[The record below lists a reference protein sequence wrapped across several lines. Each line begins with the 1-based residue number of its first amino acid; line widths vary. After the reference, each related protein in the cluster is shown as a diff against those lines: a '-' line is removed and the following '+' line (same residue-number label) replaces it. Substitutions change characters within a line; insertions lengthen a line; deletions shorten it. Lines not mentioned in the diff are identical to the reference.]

1 MSYNATKKQVS
12 NRGIAPDSFLDELVA
27 WGKTASDDIFIP
39 NLASDV
45 YSAVRSTL
53 GPYKDPDH
61 RRAVMLEVLPVLA
74 GFESSWNWNQGIDAG
89 KPEAVTP
96 ETTEA
101 GAWQVSSNSMAWG
114 PELRNLVITK
124 AGADDPATFQQAMK
138 QNHLLAMEYIARL
151 LRRTIAA
158 NGPVLHH
165 NIDAW
170 LRKDAVAEFLVLLY
184 PNSQR
189 RSRAIDD
196 DCVPQMGRRRF

>member
-61 RRAVMLEVLPVLA
+61 RRAVMLEVLRVLA